1 MAKTLSADKL
11 FVSDLRGCNPAYS
24 NGVRRGL
31 LQHAC
36 REWGRWRD
44 FLDPTGVEQRIA
56 AVAPRAPAGQG
67 MPCNSEGGWCDRID
81 IQKIR
86 PDQRADRLEEGL
98 VRWRRWFSNKMSA
111 FMEQAA
117 LANGNIMLE
126 KLRGRVG
133 DRLRKRIEAAG
144 ATEARNLIRSPRKD
158 ESTPE
163 SRRRVVF
170 SKARNSA

>member
-1 MAKTLSADKL
+1 
-11 FVSDLRGCNPAYS
+11 
-24 NGVRRGL
+24 
-31 LQHAC
+31 
-36 REWGRWRD
+36 
-44 FLDPTGVEQRIA
+44 
-56 AVAPRAPAGQG
+56 

-111 FMEQAA
+111 FMEEAA